1 MGIRKFFKKV
11 GSGIKKAA
19 SWTKDKFHKTVNV
32 VKKFAK
38 PVMGVVDKVSGLLAN
53 VPGKIG
59 LIAGGVNAA
68 NGVANK
74 IMDQIPGGAVKDKL
88 QSAQNNAMGKAHG
101 VISKGFDIANK
112 VNEAGQKIRNVSN
125 IVGGLAK

>member
-1 MGIRKFFKKV
+1 MGIKKFFKKIGNGV
-11 GSGIKKAA
+11 KKGV
-19 SWTKDKFHKTVNV
+19 SWAKDKFHKTVNV

-38 PVMGVVDKVSGLLAN
+38 PVMGAVDKVSGLLSM

-74 IMDQIPGGAVKDKL
+74 VLDQIPDGAAKNKLKAAQGKTTNTANNVLTKVGNIADKANDYV
-88 QSAQNNAMGKAHG
+88 QRGQN
-101 VISKGFDIANK
+101 IANI
-112 VNEAGQKIRNVSN
+112 IRN
-125 IVGGLAK
+125 K

>member
-1 MGIRKFFKKV
+1 MGIKKFFKKIGNGV
-11 GSGIKKAA
+11 KNGV
-19 SWTKDKFHKTVNV
+19 SWAKDKFHKTVNV

-38 PVMGVVDKVSGLLAN
+38 PVMGAVDKVSGLLSM

-74 IMDQIPGGAVKDKL
+74 VLDQIPDGAAKNKLKAAQGKTTNTANNVLTKVGNIADKANDYV
-88 QSAQNNAMGKAHG
+88 QRGQN
-101 VISKGFDIANK
+101 IANI
-112 VNEAGQKIRNVSN
+112 IRN
-125 IVGGLAK
+125 K

>member
-1 MGIRKFFKKV
+1 MGIKKFFKKI
-11 GSGIKKAA
+11 GSGIKKGA
-19 SWTKDKFHKTVNV
+19 SWAKDKFHKTVNV

-38 PVMGVVDKVSGLLAN
+38 PVMGAVDKVSGLLSM

-74 IMDQIPGGAVKDKL
+74 VLDQIPDGAAKNKLKAAQGKTTNTANNVLTKVGNIADKANDYV
-88 QSAQNNAMGKAHG
+88 QRGQN
-101 VISKGFDIANK
+101 IANI
-112 VNEAGQKIRNVSN
+112 IRN
-125 IVGGLAK
+125 K

>member
-1 MGIRKFFKKV
+1 MGIKKFFKKIGNGV
-11 GSGIKKAA
+11 KNGV
-19 SWTKDKFHKTVNV
+19 SWAKDKFHKTVNV

-38 PVMGVVDKVSGLLAN
+38 PVMGVVDKVSGVLSM

-74 IMDQIPGGAVKDKL
+74 VLDQIPDGAAKNKLKAAQGKTTNTANNVLTKVGNIADKANDYV
-88 QSAQNNAMGKAHG
+88 QRGQN
-101 VISKGFDIANK
+101 IANI
-112 VNEAGQKIRNVSN
+112 IRN
-125 IVGGLAK
+125 K